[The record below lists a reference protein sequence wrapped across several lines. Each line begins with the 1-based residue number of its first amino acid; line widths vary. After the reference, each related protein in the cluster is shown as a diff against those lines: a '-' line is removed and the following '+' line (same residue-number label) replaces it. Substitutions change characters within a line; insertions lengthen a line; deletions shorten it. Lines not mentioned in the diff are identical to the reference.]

1 MFRMKRIPR
10 KVTIKFTEEER
21 ALYNSEIEKY
31 SDDKEMVLKL
41 MSNKKMI
48 TSCWPAFVKKHNIK
62 FDHPTDSKLFAFL
75 SIADEVVRTSKKKLL
90 VFSFYTGTLDYLKEK
105 LIESGYG
112 VGVIHGKLSNRQE
125 EIVRFKNDPNCQILL
140 SSEVG
145 SEGLDFQFC
154 DALVNYDLPW
164 NPMVVEQRIGRIDR
178 VGQKSKKLNIY
189 NLVIQ
194 DSIEEIIYDRLLD
207 RIDIFRNTIGDL
219 EAILDESDKDAPIM
233 FEAKNGIMRK
243 LYSQKL
249 TLQEQK
255 EIADDARV
263 AIETRRKL
271 LNELE
276 NEIGKSFAN
285 DQYIQQEITKIH
297 TSKQYITA
305 DEIHFLL
312 AYLFTHPDG
321 LPQFDFT
328 TEKGDSMVHKLAWGP
343 NDTKLLTDFLRTYIS
358 NKSSHPDLHLMLG
371 QFERSITHASKFK
384 ITFDQQFAFDNIG
397 VEYVGLYHPLVDA
410 AKNFFISKGL
420 DKNLTFKYSLDAKI
434 VGVKPGLYMLPT
446 IHCKMNKMN
455 LSGHNNGQILIEHF
469 AIQMDRNCE
478 ILEKEIASKLLSA
491 SQEDLPRNMTDG
503 FKFSDAPTDW
513 INKLEDL
520 VTLQTI
526 AIRNLN
532 TSEHKTLF
540 LSELQRKYDSQK
552 QLDSIQKERLFK
564 QIRSVEPDNSIIGKW
579 QDDIL
584 KIDAKLNDLE
594 VRYQRSLG
602 SFEMEASIISIAL
615 IHVN

>member
-1 MFRMKRIPR
+1 VNQKLNFDQIRKELVEAEIFVGRTFKEEKVGDMVSIGAYMNDDPLFIRLLEVLNGAWRPDKASDAQKYLQHFNLFHSLYTRTRKKDVQDEKEKTLRIPR

-271 LNELE
+271 LN
-276 NEIGKSFAN
+276 
-285 DQYIQQEITKIH
+285 
-297 TSKQYITA
+297 
-305 DEIHFLL
+305 
-312 AYLFTHPDG
+312 
-321 LPQFDFT
+321 
-328 TEKGDSMVHKLAWGP
+328 
-343 NDTKLLTDFLRTYIS
+343 
-358 NKSSHPDLHLMLG
+358 
-371 QFERSITHASKFK
+371 
-384 ITFDQQFAFDNIG
+384 
-397 VEYVGLYHPLVDA
+397 
-410 AKNFFISKGL
+410 
-420 DKNLTFKYSLDAKI
+420 
-434 VGVKPGLYMLPT
+434 
-446 IHCKMNKMN
+446 
-455 LSGHNNGQILIEHF
+455 
-469 AIQMDRNCE
+469 
-478 ILEKEIASKLLSA
+478 
-491 SQEDLPRNMTDG
+491 
-503 FKFSDAPTDW
+503 
-513 INKLEDL
+513 
-520 VTLQTI
+520 
-526 AIRNLN
+526 
-532 TSEHKTLF
+532 
-540 LSELQRKYDSQK
+540 
-552 QLDSIQKERLFK
+552 
-564 QIRSVEPDNSIIGKW
+564 
-579 QDDIL
+579 
-584 KIDAKLNDLE
+584 
-594 VRYQRSLG
+594 
-602 SFEMEASIISIAL
+602 
-615 IHVN
+615 